1 MRKRGGG
8 RAGFPPEKERE
19 KTGFSGRKRKR
30 RRWRTTRVRDMVG
43 QHKE

>member
-1 MRKRGGG
+1 MREGGGG

-19 KTGFSGRKRKR
+19 KTGFSGRKRR
-30 RRWRTTRVRDMVG
+30 RKTRVRDMAG